1 MVGISESE
9 VFFMKTITCSDRVYY
24 DELLPEEAQAIRQ
37 DSLLYHSILHTAYR
51 NLTLKARGIPFPFE
65 ESLHKELK
73 RRYHTNDYF
82 PCAAQWEA
90 QHQLKADFENHERW
104 KKSLKARVKN
114 VEKKIRKT
122 EKEIQR
128 LDKRLAQ
135 LKQKTKL
142 GKQTREDY
150 LEEVQVLRPTRKQ
163 LKNQR
168 SQLIFKLNRT
178 QQQLNTANQKMRF
191 TCFGGKKLSRSRTTV
206 YAGNHEAWL
215 EEYRYQRNKT
225 MMIPGRRQGKYS
237 NCLFKYHIEE
247 GLLIYRCSSENR
259 EIRLKIQFHA
269 NAKELERAVK
279 LPHNTPG
286 KAVAYLLEDHKKYFI
301 IKAIVEMEERELM
314 ENKQDG
320 VIGIDINADHIAVSE
335 TDRCGNC
342 VLLKTVPMPLRGKKK
357 NQRKHQIRQTAKEV
371 VLECVRSNKPLVMEA
386 LDFEKKKSNMRYG
399 NQRHNQMLSE
409 FATKQIQ
416 EALERRCW
424 KEGYGVI
431 QVNPAYTSQIGREKY
446 SRKMGCT
453 VHMAASFVIA
463 RR

>member
-1 MVGISESE
+1 
-9 VFFMKTITCSDRVYY
+9 MKTITCSDRVYY

-37 DSLLYHSILHTAYR
+37 DIQLVHSILHTAYR
-51 NLTLKARGIPFPFE
+51 YLTLKARGIPFPFE

-82 PCAAQWEA
+82 PLAAMWEA

-104 KKSLKARVKN
+104 KKSLKARVKS

-128 LDKRLAQ
+128 LDKQLAQ

-150 LEEVQVLRPTRKQ
+150 LEEVQVLRPNRKQ

-237 NCLFKYHIEE
+237 NCLFKYHLEE
-247 GLLIYRCSSENR
+247 GVLIYRCSSENR
-259 EIRLKIQFHA
+259 EIRLKIKFQA
-269 NAKELERAVK
+269 NSKEL
-279 LPHNTPG
+279 
-286 KAVAYLLEDHKKYFI
+286 
-301 IKAIVEMEERELM
+301 
-314 ENKQDG
+314 
-320 VIGIDINADHIAVSE
+320 
-335 TDRCGNC
+335 
-342 VLLKTVPMPLRGKKK
+342 
-357 NQRKHQIRQTAKEV
+357 
-371 VLECVRSNKPLVMEA
+371 
-386 LDFEKKKSNMRYG
+386 
-399 NQRHNQMLSE
+399 
-409 FATKQIQ
+409 
-416 EALERRCW
+416 
-424 KEGYGVI
+424 
-431 QVNPAYTSQIGREKY
+431 
-446 SRKMGCT
+446 
-453 VHMAASFVIA
+453 
-463 RR
+463 